1 MSGTDSKD
9 GARVDLP
16 RSSKR
21 FGPDSSH
28 GRSNPFNAM
37 SPMSAGVSSPSTNA
51 SSAFG
56 LGTGAFASFGAPKTP
71 GGSTDVKT
79 PGEKRD
85 LSDLD
90 DASAKALAS
99 SAGEHQLKS
108 TWIVW
113 YRPPTPKYS
122 DYEKSTVPLA
132 AISSVESLWAVYTH
146 LKRPSLLPTVS
157 DYHIFK
163 KGIRPVWE
171 DEANKRGGKWIVR
184 LKKGVADRYW
194 EDLLLAMA
202 GDQFAEAGDEV
213 CGAVLSV
220 RGGEDVLSV
229 WTRIDGGRNIKIRY
243 VSCQV
248 LQSYKSGHGLLISCA
263 EKRSSVCSHFPQI
276 PTSSGRATT
285 TVLPNARRSTKLA
298 RRKLQLQLPTL
309 GPLLEPSGGAPAM
322 TTRTRARGCK
332 DPVPFSSIMALSP
345 VQYSRPTKTKNLIFH
360 ALTHWDAFGSG
371 GRWGIEAN
379 SAV

>member
-1 MSGTDSKD
+1 MDNANLWTRRANSSKLSLSMSGTDGKD
-9 GARVDLP
+9 GARVDMP
-16 RSSKR
+16 RSSIKR

-28 GRSNPFNAM
+28 GRSNPFNAV
-37 SPMSAGVSSPSTNA
+37 SPMSTGVSSPSINA

-56 LGTGAFASFGAPKTP
+56 LGSGAFASFGTPK
-71 GGSTDVKT
+71 SEVKT

-85 LSDLD
+85 PSAEQE
-90 DASAKALAS
+90 DAIRAKEMGQAS
-99 SAGEHQLKS
+99 MSGPGEHPLKS

-132 AISSVESLWAVYTH
+132 SISSVESFWAVYSH

-194 EDLLLAMA
+194 EDLLLAMV

-229 WTRIDGGRNIKIRY
+229 WTRIDGGRNIKIRETIKR
-243 VSCQV
+243 
-248 LQSYKSGHGLLISCA
+248 LLAFPLDTNIIWKSHDDSIAQRSA
-263 EKRSSVCSHFPQI
+263 IDQARHEKA
-276 PTSSGRATT
+276 TSSANPGTHLGSERRRAGHDDSEK
-285 TVLPNARRSTKLA
+285 AS
-298 RRKLQLQLPTL
+298 
-309 GPLLEPSGGAPAM
+309 
-322 TTRTRARGCK
+322 
-332 DPVPFSSIMALSP
+332 
-345 VQYSRPTKTKNLIFH
+345 
-360 ALTHWDAFGSG
+360 
-371 GRWGIEAN
+371 
-379 SAV
+379 

>member
-9 GARVDLP
+9 SARVDLP

-37 SPMSAGVSSPSTNA
+37 SPLSTGVSSPSTNA

-56 LGTGAFASFGAPKTP
+56 LGSGAFASFGAPKTP

-79 PGEKRD
+79 PGEKRNPPD
-85 LSDLD
+85 LE
-90 DASAKALAS
+90 DATSAKVLAS
-99 SAGEHQLKS
+99 SAGEHPLKS
-108 TWIVW
+108 TWIIW

-132 AISSVESLWAVYTH
+132 SISSVESFWAVYTH
-146 LKRPSLLPTVS
+146 LKHPSLLPTVS

-243 VSCQV
+243 V
-248 LQSYKSGHGLLISCA
+248 LQDDSSIILRKPLFILCCEYEGLILSI
-263 EKRSSVCSHFPQI
+263 EKRSSACSRSQWT
-276 PTSSGRATT
+276 PTLSGRAMTIA
-285 TVLPNARRSTKLA
+285 LPSARRSTKLA
-298 RRKLQLQLPTL
+298 RRKLRLQQLIL
-309 GPLLEPSGGAPAM
+309 GPISAPSGGAPA
-322 TTRTRARGCK
+322 TTIRTRARGCE
-332 DPVPFSSIMALSP
+332 DPKSFSSLWP
-345 VQYSRPTKTKNLIFH
+345 
-360 ALTHWDAFGSG
+360 
-371 GRWGIEAN
+371 
-379 SAV
+379 

>member
-1 MSGTDSKD
+1 MSGTDGKD

-16 RSSKR
+16 RPSKR

-28 GRSNPFNAM
+28 GRSNPFNAI
-37 SPMSAGVSSPSTNA
+37 SPLSAGVSSPSTNA

-56 LGTGAFASFGAPKTP
+56 LGSGAFASFGAPKTP
-71 GGSTDVKT
+71 GGSSEVKT

-85 LSDLD
+85 LSTEQEDLLRSKSH
-90 DASAKALAS
+90 ANGPAGP
-99 SAGEHQLKS
+99 GEHALKS

-132 AISSVESLWAVYTH
+132 SISSVESFWAVYSH

-194 EDLLLAMA
+194 EDLLLALV

-229 WTRIDGGRNIKIRY
+229 WTKNDGGRNIKIRY
-243 VSCQV
+243 AFPYRSCLNGYTFGTPKLMIFQ
-248 LQSYKSGHGLLISCA
+248 QRNDQAHA
-263 EKRSSVCSHFPQI
+263 R
-276 PTSSGRATT
+276 
-285 TVLPNARRSTKLA
+285 LPRRHQH
-298 RRKLQLQLPTL
+298 R
-309 GPLLEPSGGAPAM
+309 LEEP
-322 TTRTRARGCK
+322 R
-332 DPVPFSSIMALSP
+332 
-345 VQYSRPTKTKNLIFH
+345 
-360 ALTHWDAFGSG
+360 
-371 GRWGIEAN
+371 
-379 SAV
+379 

>member
-1 MSGTDSKD
+1 MST
-9 GARVDLP
+9 
-16 RSSKR
+16 
-21 FGPDSSH
+21 
-28 GRSNPFNAM
+28 
-37 SPMSAGVSSPSTNA
+37 GVSSPSTNA

-56 LGTGAFASFGAPKTP
+56 LGSGAFASFGAPKTP
-71 GGSTDVKT
+71 GGSDLKT

-85 LSDLD
+85 FSTEQEE
-90 DASAKALAS
+90 AIRAKDMADS
-99 SAGEHQLKS
+99 HVSGPGENPLKS

-132 AISSVESLWAVYTH
+132 SISSVESFWAVYSH

-194 EDLLLAMA
+194 EDLLLAMV

-229 WTRIDGGRNIKIRY
+229 WTRIDGGRNIKIRETIKR
-243 VSCQV
+243 
-248 LQSYKSGHGLLISCA
+248 LLAFPFDTNIIWKSHDDSIAQRSA
-263 EKRSSVCSHFPQI
+263 IDQARQEKGSN
-276 PTSSGRATT
+276 
-285 TVLPNARRSTKLA
+285 PNTHLGTERR
-298 RRKLQLQLPTL
+298 
-309 GPLLEPSGGAPAM
+309 
-322 TTRTRARGCK
+322 
-332 DPVPFSSIMALSP
+332 
-345 VQYSRPTKTKNLIFH
+345 RPTHEDPDKVKGT
-360 ALTHWDAFGSG
+360 AM
-371 GRWGIEAN
+371 
-379 SAV
+379 

>member
-1 MSGTDSKD
+1 MDNANLWTRRANSSKLSLSMSGTEGKD
-9 GARVDLP
+9 GAARVEMP
-16 RSSKR
+16 RASKR

-28 GRSNPFNAM
+28 GRSNPFNAI
-37 SPMSAGVSSPSTNA
+37 SPLSGGVSSPSTNA

-56 LGTGAFASFGAPKTP
+56 LGSGAFASFGAPKTP
-71 GGSTDVKT
+71 GGSELKT
-79 PGEKRD
+79 PGERREV
-85 LSDLD
+85 LD
-90 DASAKALAS
+90 HDEALRQKVFDASV
-99 SAGEHQLKS
+99 SAPGEHPLKS

-132 AISSVESLWAVYTH
+132 SISSVESFWAVYSH

-184 LKKGVADRYW
+184 FKKGVSDRYW
-194 EDLLLAMA
+194 EDLLLAMV

-229 WTRIDGGRNIKIRY
+229 WTRIDGGRNIKIRETIKR
-243 VSCQV
+243 
-248 LQSYKSGHGLLISCA
+248 LLAFPADTNIIWKSHDDSIAQRSA
-263 EKRSSVCSHFPQI
+263 IDQARQEKATA
-276 PTSSGRATT
+276 PTHHE
-285 TVLPNARRSTKLA
+285 RR
-298 RRKLQLQLPTL
+298 
-309 GPLLEPSGGAPAM
+309 
-322 TTRTRARGCK
+322 RTGTDDSDKVKA
-332 DPVPFSSIMALSP
+332 MAL
-345 VQYSRPTKTKNLIFH
+345 
-360 ALTHWDAFGSG
+360 
-371 GRWGIEAN
+371 
-379 SAV
+379 

>member
-1 MSGTDSKD
+1 MSGTDGKD

-28 GRSNPFNAM
+28 GRSNPFNAI
-37 SPMSAGVSSPSTNA
+37 SPMSTGVSSPSTNA

-56 LGTGAFASFGAPKTP
+56 LGSGAFASFGAPKTP
-71 GGSTDVKT
+71 GGSTSDVKT
-79 PGEKRD
+79 PGGEKREFSGD
-85 LSDLD
+85 HEEVLRTRELVAAAVSGGGGL
-90 DASAKALAS
+90 
-99 SAGEHQLKS
+99 GGHPLKS

-132 AISSVESLWAVYTH
+132 SISSVESFWGTYSH

-194 EDLLLAMA
+194 EDLLLAMV

-229 WTRIDGGRNIKIRY
+229 WTRNDGGRNIKIRY
-243 VSCQV
+243 VQDYFFS
-248 LQSYKSGHGLLISCA
+248 LPFLI
-263 EKRSSVCSHFPQI
+263 Q
-276 PTSSGRATT
+276 
-285 TVLPNARRSTKLA
+285 
-298 RRKLQLQLPTL
+298 
-309 GPLLEPSGGAPAM
+309 
-322 TTRTRARGCK
+322 
-332 DPVPFSSIMALSP
+332 FS
-345 VQYSRPTKTKNLIFH
+345 RN
-360 ALTHWDAFGSG
+360 
-371 GRWGIEAN
+371 
-379 SAV
+379 

>member
-1 MSGTDSKD
+1 MDPPDKVSRVPLLTQVDHCNLYWCFLSHLISSSKLSLSTSGADAKDS
-9 GARVDLP
+9 ARVELP
-16 RSSKR
+16 RPSKR

-28 GRSNPFNAM
+28 GRSNPFNAI
-37 SPMSAGVSSPSTNA
+37 SPLSGGVSSPSTNA

-56 LGTGAFASFGAPKTP
+56 LGSGAFASFGAPKTP
-71 GGSTDVKT
+71 GGSELKT
-79 PGEKRD
+79 PGREVPLEHDEATR
-85 LSDLD
+85 
-90 DASAKALAS
+90 KAFENQSVA
-99 SAGEHQLKS
+99 APGEHPLKS

-132 AISSVESLWAVYTH
+132 SISSVESFWAVYSH

-184 LKKGVADRYW
+184 FKKGVSDRYW
-194 EDLLLAMA
+194 EDLLLAMV

-243 VSCQV
+243 VP
-248 LQSYKSGHGLLISCA
+248 KSPPYFIHGISNLIS
-263 EKRSSVCSHFPQI
+263 EKRSSACFLSRQT

-285 TVLPNARRSTKLA
+285 TVLHSVLLLTRLA
-298 RRKLQLQLPTL
+298 TTR
-309 GPLLEPSGGAPAM
+309 LLLAPVIKNGGVQAKM
-322 TTRTRARGCK
+322 TRTRLNRLWPYERIH
-332 DPVPFSSIMALSP
+332 DPSLALGP
-345 VQYSRPTKTKNLIFH
+345 V
-360 ALTHWDAFGSG
+360 
-371 GRWGIEAN
+371 
-379 SAV
+379 

>member
-1 MSGTDSKD
+1 MDNANLWTRRANSSKLSLSMSGTEAREG
-9 GARVDLP
+9 GARVEMP
-16 RSSKR
+16 RASKR

-28 GRSNPFNAM
+28 GRSNPFNAI
-37 SPMSAGVSSPSTNA
+37 SPLSGGVSSPSTNA

-56 LGTGAFASFGAPKTP
+56 LGSGAFASFGAPKTP
-71 GGSTDVKT
+71 GGSELKT
-79 PGEKRD
+79 PGERREV
-85 LSDLD
+85 LD
-90 DASAKALAS
+90 HDEALRQKVFDASV
-99 SAGEHQLKS
+99 SAPGEHPLKS

-132 AISSVESLWAVYTH
+132 SISSVESFWAVYSH

-184 LKKGVADRYW
+184 FKKGVSDRYW
-194 EDLLLAMA
+194 EDLLLAMV

-229 WTRIDGGRNIKIRY
+229 WTRIDGGRNIKIRETIKR
-243 VSCQV
+243 
-248 LQSYKSGHGLLISCA
+248 LLAFPGDTNIIWKSHDDSIAQRSA
-263 EKRSSVCSHFPQI
+263 IDQARQEK
-276 PTSSGRATT
+276 ATT
-285 TVLPNARRSTKLA
+285 APTHQERR
-298 RRKLQLQLPTL
+298 
-309 GPLLEPSGGAPAM
+309 
-322 TTRTRARGCK
+322 RTGTDDSDKVKA
-332 DPVPFSSIMALSP
+332 VAL
-345 VQYSRPTKTKNLIFH
+345 
-360 ALTHWDAFGSG
+360 
-371 GRWGIEAN
+371 
-379 SAV
+379 

>member
-1 MSGTDSKD
+1 MDNANLWTRRTNSSKLSLSTSGADAKDS
-9 GARVDLP
+9 ARVELP
-16 RSSKR
+16 RPSKR

-28 GRSNPFNAM
+28 GRSNPFNAI
-37 SPMSAGVSSPSTNA
+37 SPLSAGVSSPSTNA

-56 LGTGAFASFGAPKTP
+56 LGSGAFASFGAPKTP
-71 GGSTDVKT
+71 GGSELKT
-79 PGEKRD
+79 PGREVPLEHDEATR
-85 LSDLD
+85 
-90 DASAKALAS
+90 KAFENHSVA
-99 SAGEHQLKS
+99 APGEHPLKS

-132 AISSVESLWAVYTH
+132 SISSVESFWAVYSH

-184 LKKGVADRYW
+184 FKKGVSDRYW
-194 EDLLLAMA
+194 EDLLLAMV

-229 WTRIDGGRNIKIRY
+229 WTRIDGGRNIKIRETIKRLL
-243 VSCQV
+243 SFPADTNIIW
-248 LQSYKSGHGLLISCA
+248 KSHDDSIAQRSAIDQARHDKTATGTGHQ
-263 EKRSSVCSHFPQI
+263 E
-276 PTSSGRATT
+276 
-285 TVLPNARRSTKLA
+285 RRRTGQDDSDKA
-298 RRKLQLQLPTL
+298 K
-309 GPLLEPSGGAPAM
+309 PA
-322 TTRTRARGCK
+322 
-332 DPVPFSSIMALSP
+332 VAL
-345 VQYSRPTKTKNLIFH
+345 
-360 ALTHWDAFGSG
+360 
-371 GRWGIEAN
+371 
-379 SAV
+379 

>member
-37 SPMSAGVSSPSTNA
+37 SPMSTGMASPSTNA

-56 LGTGAFASFGAPKTP
+56 LGSGAFASFGAPKTP
-71 GGSTDVKT
+71 GGSTDIKT

-90 DASAKALAS
+90 DAVTAKDFTS
-99 SAGEHQLKS
+99 STGEHPLKS

-171 DEANKRGGKWIVR
+171 DEANRRGGKWIVR

-202 GDQFAEAGDEV
+202 GDQFAEASDEV

-229 WTRIDGGRNIKIRY
+229 WTRIDGGRNIKIR
-243 VSCQV
+243 VGDRNANLV
-248 LQSYKSGHGLLISCA
+248 RRETIKRLLAFPADTNIVWKSHDDSIA
-263 EKRSSVCSHFPQI
+263 QRSAI
-276 PTSSGRATT
+276 D
-285 TVLPNARRSTKLA
+285 LA
-298 RRKLQLQLPTL
+298 RQEKAAAAAANPGAHL
-309 GPLLEPSGGAPAM
+309 GTE
-322 TTRTRARGCK
+322 RRRAGHDDSDK
-332 DPVPFSSIMALSP
+332 GKGV
-345 VQYSRPTKTKNLIFH
+345 
-360 ALTHWDAFGSG
+360 
-371 GRWGIEAN
+371 
-379 SAV
+379 

>member
-1 MSGTDSKD
+1 MDNANLWTRRANSSKLSLSMSGTDGKD

-16 RSSKR
+16 RPSKR

-28 GRSNPFNAM
+28 GRSNPFNAI
-37 SPMSAGVSSPSTNA
+37 SPLSAGVSSPSTNA
-51 SSAFG
+51 SSAFA

-85 LSDLD
+85 
-90 DASAKALAS
+90 ALTDQNDS
-99 SAGEHQLKS
+99 TRSKGLVNGQVGAGEHPLKS

-132 AISSVESLWAVYTH
+132 SIASVESFWAVYSH

-194 EDLLLAMA
+194 EDLLLALV

-229 WTRIDGGRNIKIRY
+229 WTKNDGGRNIKIRETIKRMLAFPADTNI
-243 VSCQV
+243 VW
-248 LQSYKSGHGLLISCA
+248 KSHDDSIAQRSAIDQARQEKTQITTSNPTGH
-263 EKRSSVCSHFPQI
+263 
-276 PTSSGRATT
+276 SGVERRRAGHDD
-285 TVLPNARRSTKLA
+285 ADKGKGS
-298 RRKLQLQLPTL
+298 
-309 GPLLEPSGGAPAM
+309 PA
-322 TTRTRARGCK
+322 
-332 DPVPFSSIMALSP
+332 L
-345 VQYSRPTKTKNLIFH
+345 
-360 ALTHWDAFGSG
+360 
-371 GRWGIEAN
+371 
-379 SAV
+379 